1 MGVRGRNIV
10 DRMIRGAISGE
21 CFVDSNCH
29 FIFKLL
35 VVGNIVNEEE

>member
-1 MGVRGRNIV
+1 MRGRNIV
-10 DRMIRGAISGE
+10 DRMIRGAINGS

-35 VVGNIVNEEE
+35 VVGNIVSEEE